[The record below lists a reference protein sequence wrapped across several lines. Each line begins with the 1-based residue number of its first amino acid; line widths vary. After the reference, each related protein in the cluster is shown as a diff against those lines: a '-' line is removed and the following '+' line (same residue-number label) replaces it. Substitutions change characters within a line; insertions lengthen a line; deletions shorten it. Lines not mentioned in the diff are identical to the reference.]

1 MIHQEQSGFLHP
13 GTFPLTALH
22 HHGCG
27 VEVLLLLPE
36 HDLHVVLVL
45 DGSHEGIVGV
55 RSGLKAG
62 HDGQVKVEEERCE
75 FSHSGPSSLYS
86 SHLASNGNLQTI
98 KASSLM
104 LLLMF

>member
-1 MIHQEQSGFLHP
+1 MIHEKQSGLLHP

-27 VEVLLLLPE
+27 VEVLLFLPE

-55 RSGLKAG
+55 WRGLKAR
-62 HDGQVKVEEERCE
+62 HDGQVKVEQER
-75 FSHSGPSSLYS
+75 SQLPHSGPGSLHS
-86 SHLASNGNLQTI
+86 SHLPSNGNLRI
-98 KASSLM
+98 SSSSSS
-104 LLLMF
+104 